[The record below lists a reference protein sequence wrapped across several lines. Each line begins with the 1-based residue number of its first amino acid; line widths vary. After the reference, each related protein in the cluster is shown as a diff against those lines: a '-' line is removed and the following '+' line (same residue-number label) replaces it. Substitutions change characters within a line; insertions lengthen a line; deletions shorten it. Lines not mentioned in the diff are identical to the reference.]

1 MEEKTVF
8 FLFLKFN
15 ALSDNEFVYFE
26 KSDNRTDDFHFTK
39 DYKEAYYFGEG
50 LIKLPDVETLD
61 YILDFRILA
70 SAYLDSNPS
79 AVYKMYKTFDKLCLQ
94 STLVHLGIA
103 KTIDGEVCEDS
114 IRHAMQRQYM
124 KLFTDKRLSLLEQFV
139 C

>member
-15 ALSDNEFVYFE
+15 MFRDNEFIYFE
-26 KSDNRTDDFHFTK
+26 KSDNGTYDFHFTK

-50 LIKLPDVETLD
+50 LIELSDVETLD

-79 AVYKMYKTFDKLCLQ
+79 SVYKMYKTFDKLSLQ

-103 KTIDGEVCEDS
+103 KIVDGEVCEDS
-114 IRHAMQRQYM
+114 IKQAMQRQYM